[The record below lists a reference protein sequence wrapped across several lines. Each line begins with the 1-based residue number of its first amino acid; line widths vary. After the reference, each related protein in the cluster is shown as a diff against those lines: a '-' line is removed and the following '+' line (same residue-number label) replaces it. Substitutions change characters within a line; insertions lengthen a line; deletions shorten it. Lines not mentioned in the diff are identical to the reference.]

1 MTAPKRQK
9 KVSFADDDHLG
20 GAAEAAAGED
30 WGSAEDE
37 ESSASEERRP
47 AAPRKSAQ
55 LRATAF
61 KRRPHRRGG
70 TGIDPDVQT
79 MLEQNAVGP
88 TSQRLYRVPVE
99 RLLDFA
105 KRNNIDLSSQEG
117 VDACLVRVLN
127 EDFFKGY
134 EISRGNHLMAGWL
147 HHFPE

>member
-9 KVSFADDDHLG
+9 RVSFADDDHLG

-55 LRATAF
+55 LRATAR
-61 KRRPHRRGG
+61 KRRRHRRGG

-79 MLEQNAVGP
+79 MLEQNAVGL
-88 TSQRLYRVPVE
+88 TSQRLYRVPVD

-117 VDACLVRVLN
+117 
-127 EDFFKGY
+127 
-134 EISRGNHLMAGWL
+134 
-147 HHFPE
+147 